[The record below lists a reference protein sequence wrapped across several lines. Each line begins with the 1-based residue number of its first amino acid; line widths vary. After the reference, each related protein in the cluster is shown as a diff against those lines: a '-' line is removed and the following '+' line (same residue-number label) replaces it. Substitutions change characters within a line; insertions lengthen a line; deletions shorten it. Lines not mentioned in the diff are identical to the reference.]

1 MSLSIANLIMK
12 FCQHGHEKLRLGS
25 QVQKMGGCGN
35 CNEAIKPAA
44 KARKEAIVGSYN
56 TNLLSLVQ
64 EDQKWAGQI
73 ERDNKKLLERLAE
86 IQQRTG
92 RVGCW
97 NEHFQRSYYTFRS
110 SQPEN
115 VFSNVFILV
124 YTSNRGKE
132 NRKIMNSTVENQ
144 GILKRLV
151 DCKPTN
157 NQKNSETGW
166 QGCTLVFVLYK
177 YCNFKLNKLCWGAFK
192 IIAI

>member
-1 MSLSIANLIMK
+1 FNLD
-12 FCQHGHEKLRLGS
+12 
-25 QVQKMGGCGN
+25 
-35 CNEAIKPAA
+35 
-44 KARKEAIVGSYN
+44 N

-97 NEHFQRSYYTFRS
+97 NEHFQRS
-110 SQPEN
+110 
-115 VFSNVFILV
+115 
-124 YTSNRGKE
+124 KE

-166 QGCTLVFVLYK
+166 QGFFLYYLKGQNKAVF
-177 YCNFKLNKLCWGAFK
+177 
-192 IIAI
+192 